1 MLKNLKVRTKI
12 ILLSFSLA
20 IMAMIIGG
28 VGILQILEAD
38 KKLEKMYDENIVSI
52 ISLKDSIIEE
62 EKMESSIQ
70 KIIIKKNNY
79 NDQVVERNNYLESKE
94 NFEKSMKTFKSIFLN
109 EEIRKDAIQLE
120 VKLETFRNGQ
130 SEVIELALNGKV
142 EEAEYKLNELN
153 INFGQSIKY
162 TINQL
167 AQQSDTLASNIKEEN
182 KSSMYRLINM
192 IIGAMIGFILLGAV
206 FAYAIISNI
215 IKPLKYAV
223 SEMERISNG
232 DFTVIE
238 NKKMKARKDELGII
252 LNYVSKVRSSLG
264 NLILIIKDQSFST
277 EKSVDKINNNIYE
290 LNGSLETISAT
301 SEELT
306 AVMEETSAS
315 SQEIDSSIKVI
326 QDSVENIARKSKEGS
341 NIATEISSRAIDNKN
356 NVNNGLDN
364 TNRVMNSSKK
374 ALEKAIEETKVIAK
388 IYELSEVIISITEQ
402 TNLLALNASIEAARA
417 GEAGRGFAVVADEI
431 RKLAEASK
439 ESVIKIKDTGE
450 EISSAVELLINSSI
464 NLMDF
469 MDKDL
474 QNEFNTML
482 KVTETYNNDGIL
494 IDGIVKEFDSISSNL
509 LVSIK
514 EIADI
519 INNVS
524 MATNEGGRGITNI
537 TNLLVEVS
545 NKSEDA
551 LLNSNVAKDSTIKL
565 NESINVFN
573 ID

>member
-192 IIGAMIGFILLGAV
+192 IIGSMILFILLGAA

-238 NKKMKARKDELGII
+238 NKKMKVRKDELGII